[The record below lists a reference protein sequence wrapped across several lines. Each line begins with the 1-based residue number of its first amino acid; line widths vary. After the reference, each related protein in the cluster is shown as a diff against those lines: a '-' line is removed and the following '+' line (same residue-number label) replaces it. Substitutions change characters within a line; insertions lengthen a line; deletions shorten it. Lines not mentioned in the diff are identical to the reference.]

1 MASKEE
7 TLPMPFPDS
16 TQNSFSCDECEKVL
30 PNMIRLKYHKQTHTN
45 PESVTCNICKKV
57 FAFQASLVRH
67 QSVHTGVRPHK
78 CPVCTMAFTQ
88 SSHVKRHM
96 KLVHNIENSNKQK
109 PKKGF
114 IKMEKNR
121 SSGNKQNL
129 KNSLRKTGIEYEC
142 DVCGSSFKKAKTL
155 KDHKRKHTL
164 KENTSVCEICG
175 KGFKSSAQLPTHKRQ
190 HRKPPTCNICKK
202 RNGNQME
209 QLSAD
214 KENPISRKSEVT
226 LYPNKKRQKMS
237 TTSVECKKSSDKYKD
252 QLDQVKVTRESATC
266 EISEKSEK
274 ESVSENFVPDNG
286 KKRTNINL
294 GNGYSSVNPSPK
306 LGNANQQIP
315 AKPKVRPN
323 QCDICFKT
331 FKQKSYVKDHKRTHT
346 GEKPFSCECGKS
358 YAFKH
363 RLMSHLESGKC
374 PIQQVER
381 SDEGPKKVPRRLG
394 EKKIT
399 KSRET
404 KTFQCQFCS
413 KEFKTKGHVDMHE
426 RVHTGHRPY
435 QCELCGK
442 SFKQSSHV
450 LIHKRGVHG
459 KRSRVKSKRI
469 LKSTKNMVI
478 PTSESPQKRRS
489 SAEGN
494 SVSTKNLGSSAADGP
509 QKRKTSSANK
519 VYKCEFCLKTFK
531 QENQLLLHRRMHKL
545 KSGPFECQTCG
556 KSFKIRNNL
565 YRHELVHTGEK
576 PYLCEICGKSCSQKS
591 NLKSHVTRVH
601 RAIHL
606 GTKYGELG
614 SEVVSSSSQIHG
626 VQTGSNLCITIFNRI
641 RSGL

>member
-7 TLPMPFPDS
+7 TMPFPDS
-16 TQNSFSCDECEKVL
+16 TKNSFSCDECEKVL
-30 PNMIRLKYHKQTHTN
+30 PNMIRLKYHKQTHAN

-96 KLVHNIENSNKQK
+96 KLVHNIENSNSAKTGNKQN

-114 IKMEKNR
+114 GKMGKNR

-129 KNSLRKTGIEYEC
+129 KNALRKTGIEYEC

-155 KDHKRKHTL
+155 KDHKRKHTRRDN
-164 KENTSVCEICG
+164 K
-175 KGFKSSAQLPTHKRQ
+175 
-190 HRKPPTCNICKK
+190 
-202 RNGNQME
+202 
-209 QLSAD
+209 SAD
-214 KENPISRKSEVT
+214 KENPISGKSEVT
-226 LYPNKKRQKMS
+226 LFHNKKRQKMS
-237 TTSVECKKSSDKYKD
+237 TTSVECKKSSDNYK
-252 QLDQVKVTRESATC
+252 DQVKVNRESATC

-286 KKRTNINL
+286 KKRRTNINL
-294 GNGYSSVNPSPK
+294 GNGNSSVNPSPK
-306 LGNANQQIP
+306 LANANRQVP

-381 SDEGPKKVPRRLG
+381 SDEGPKKVQRRLG

-450 LIHKRGVHG
+450 LIHKRGVHSKG
-459 KRSRVKSKRI
+459 SRVKSKRI
-469 LKSTKNMVI
+469 LKSTKSMGI

-489 SAEGN
+489 SVEGN
-494 SVSTKNLGSSAADGP
+494 SVRTKNLGSSAADSP

-531 QENQLLLHRRMHKL
+531 QENQLLLHKRMHKL
-545 KSGPFECQTCG
+545 KSGPFDCQTCG

-626 VQTGSNLCITIFNRI
+626 VQT
-641 RSGL
+641 